1 MKNNKRKITAN
12 KYFLGG
18 FTLPSGDKLAGAI
31 TGGLNLGSSLIP
43 SSGSGKTDAITSGVA
58 AGLQT
63 VGSAFGPLGGAV
75 GAAAG
80 MLTKGI
86 GALVGSSDQVNESTG
101 EYIKGKGIKGRRS
114 RNRMRAK
121 YLRVNQGIADA
132 NLTSDLQEDYANEY
146 GENDYSLAAY
156 GGTLPTTLAYLDDGE
171 LLRTPSGQITAI
183 PEQGKPTDSNLMN
196 VPVGTQVLS
205 DKLKVP
211 GTNKTFA
218 EVGKKYMKKD
228 NTKAKDRYAE
238 NSRMLNN
245 RNNQRKYD
253 KLMALQ
259 EQVKAKKDRK
269 LKKGIPAYNTAGTIL
284 PPEDEP
290 IVQPFWGEAPQFVL
304 PTNQPIQP
312 VQQPVTQQAQTI
324 QPQVTSTAQPTTPS
338 KGFRNVQSAPDLNW
352 AEDMMNTK
360 QFVATLGR
368 ITPANHQQYNDM
380 QNMYPIL
387 GFGNTKPGD
396 VVLTPNKQV
405 SAYQNTFN
413 NLTSMN
419 DAIGALYT
427 SGRLKGRGGSNDRP
441 KTWQDG
447 LAGDASWLRHLGR
460 NVTPEQLTQINKDL
474 TGVEAYINSENGMV
488 NFRPYAWTSEEAV
501 KPTRSTIPI
510 PKADLDPQSITK
522 TSPIPRQPNPKPRD
536 LSGFWTGIGD
546 ALAGA
551 ANLIGPLANIRDS
564 KPETVP
570 VRTYTPHFGPVDYNV
585 DPLVQQANLTNAIN
599 RYNIDKAGGAGRGA
613 NLAQAVQSGIVRNRA
628 IADAYANKQ
637 NIENQRRF
645 QNAGIYNDWA
655 RWDVE
660 NRHRGD
666 VENAQNRAAA
676 RNLRRTG
683 FSQLGT
689 ALASMNRDRRYTAR
703 DRALLN
709 FMRPYLEYGSTQD
722 QINKL
727 YSQLS

>member
-1 MKNNKRKITAN
+1 MKKDERKLKKANN
-12 KYFLGG
+12 YFLGG

-31 TGGLNLGSSLIP
+31 TGGLNFGSSLIP
-43 SSGSGKTDAITSGVA
+43 SSGSGKTDAITSGIS

-63 VGSAFGPLGGAV
+63 VGSAFGPAGQAV

-80 MLTKGI
+80 LLTKGI
-86 GALVGSSDQVNESTG
+86 GAIVGTSDSVNEATG
-101 EYIKGKGIKGRRS
+101 EYVKGKGIKGRRS
-114 RNRMRAK
+114 RGKMQAK
-121 YLRVNQGIADA
+121 WRRVNQGINDA
-132 NLTSDLQEDYANEY
+132 NLTTQLQEEYANEY

-228 NTKAKDRYAE
+228 NTKAKDKYAE

-245 RNNQRKYD
+245 RNNQKKYD
-253 KLMALQ
+253 ELMALQ

-269 LKKGIPAYNTAGTIL
+269 LKKGVPAYDNGT
-284 PPEDEP
+284 P
-290 IVQPFWGEAPQFVL
+290 GM
-304 PTNQPIQP
+304 
-312 VQQPVTQQAQTI
+312 
-324 QPQVTSTAQPTTPS
+324 
-338 KGFRNVQSAPDLNW
+338 RNVIVSPEYDWNKDIYGTPLYNRALSTVNLGNYKQANALQDQYYDKGLYKQSDRLTFN
-352 AEDMMNTK
+352 
-360 QFVATLGR
+360 QGVA
-368 ITPANHQQYNDM
+368 D
-380 QNMYPIL
+380 
-387 GFGNTKPGD
+387 
-396 VVLTPNKQV
+396 
-405 SAYQNTFN
+405 YQNTFN
-413 NLTSMN
+413 NSYRRFGDTANPINLQIGNLRSSG
-419 DAIGALYT
+419 AI
-427 SGRLKGRGGSNDRP
+427 KGLGGSSDNP
-441 KTWQDG
+441 TEWKGDG
-447 LAGDASWLRHLGR
+447 LAGYQTNARHLGR
-460 NVTPEQLTQINKDL
+460 NLNNGQLVQNNARLFGSGLEMYNDPDNQMAK
-474 TGVEAYINSENGMV
+474 
-488 NFRPYAWTSEEAV
+488 FRPISRADVTDDDL
-501 KPTRSTIPI
+501 RS
-510 PKADLDPQSITK
+510 LGY
-522 TSPIPRQPNPKPRD
+522 KPREID
-536 LSGFWTGIGD
+536 ASDVFKKDMLENVPPVQQNKNNHNEDEPSFWTGLGD

-564 KPETVP
+564 KPETSP

-599 RYNIDKAGGAGRGA
+599 RYNIDRAGGAGRGA
-613 NLAQAVQSGIVRNRA
+613 NLAQAVQSGVVRNRA
-628 IADAYANKQ
+628 IADAYATKQ

>member
-18 FTLPSGDKLAGAI
+18 FTLPTGQDAAKVVG
-31 TGGLNLGSSLIP
+31 GGLDLGSSLIP
-43 SSGSGKTDAITSGVA
+43 SSGNAKTDAITNGI
-58 AGLQT
+58 AGGLEA
-63 VGSAFGPLGGAV
+63 VGSAFGPLGSVV
-75 GAAAG
+75 GKAAG

-86 GALVGSSDQVNESTG
+86 GAMVGTSDSVNEATG

-114 RNRMRAK
+114 RDKMQAK
-121 YLRVNQGIADA
+121 WRRVNQGIADT
-132 NLTSDLQEDYANEY
+132 NLTADLQEDYANEY

-156 GGTLPTTLAYLDDGE
+156 GGTLPTTMAYLDDGE

-183 PEQGKPTDSNLMN
+183 PEQGKPTDSNLMS

-228 NTKAKDRYAE
+228 NTKAKDKYAE

-245 RNNQRKYD
+245 RNNQKKYD
-253 KLMALQ
+253 ELMALQ

-269 LKKGIPAYNTAGTIL
+269 LKKGVPAYDDGT
-284 PPEDEP
+284 P
-290 IVQPFWGEAPQFVL
+290 GM
-304 PTNQPIQP
+304 
-312 VQQPVTQQAQTI
+312 
-324 QPQVTSTAQPTTPS
+324 
-338 KGFRNVQSAPDLNW
+338 RNVQSVSDLNW
-352 AEDMMNTK
+352 AGDMMNTK
-360 QFVATLGR
+360 WFRSTMGM
-368 ITPANHQQYNDM
+368 ITPDNYQEYNNM
-380 QNMYPIL
+380 QNTYPTL

-396 VVLTPNKQV
+396 VTLTPNENV
-405 SAYQNTFN
+405 ASYQGTFN
-413 NLTSMN
+413 NLTTMN
-419 DAIGALYT
+419 NAIGNLYT
-427 SGRLKGRGGSNDRP
+427 SGRLKGRGGSLDKP
-441 KTWQDG
+441 KTWKDG
-447 LAGDASWLRHLGR
+447 LAGDATWLRHLGK
-460 NVTPEQLTQINKDL
+460 NVTPEQLASINKDL
-474 TGVEAYINSENGMV
+474 SGVEAYINPENGMV
-488 NFRPYAWTSEEAV
+488 NYRPFAWTQERPEAV
-501 KPTRSTIPI
+501 KPTRSTIPV
-510 PKADLDPQSITK
+510 PEADLNPQSITQ
-522 TSPIPRQPNPKPRD
+522 TSPIPRKQTKPNRNIP
-536 LSGFWTGIGD
+536 WTGIGD

-551 ANLIGPLANIRDS
+551 ANLIGPLANIYDS
-564 KPETVP
+564 DPEIAP

-613 NLAQAVQSGIVRNRA
+613 NLAQAVQSGVVRNRA
-628 IADAYANKQ
+628 IADAYSTKQ
-637 NIENQRRF
+637 NVENQRRF

-655 RWDVE
+655 RWNAE
-660 NRHRGD
+660 NMHRGD

-727 YSQLS
+727 YRQII

>member
-1 MKNNKRKITAN
+1 MKKNKRKIKN
-12 KYFLGG
+12 IDNYFLGG

-43 SSGSGKTDAITSGVA
+43 SSGNGKTDAITNGIS

-86 GALVGSSDQVNESTG
+86 GALVGTSDSVNESTG

-114 RNRMRAK
+114 RSKMQAK
-121 YLRVNQGIADA
+121 WRRVNQGINDA
-132 NLTSDLQEDYANEY
+132 NLTTQLQEEYANEY

-196 VPVGTQVLS
+196 VPIGTQVLS

-218 EVGKKYMKKD
+218 EAGKKYMKKD

-253 KLMALQ
+253 ELMALQ

-269 LKKGIPAYNTAGTIL
+269 LKKGIPAYDKGT
-284 PPEDEP
+284 P
-290 IVQPFWGEAPQFVL
+290 GM
-304 PTNQPIQP
+304 
-312 VQQPVTQQAQTI
+312 
-324 QPQVTSTAQPTTPS
+324 
-338 KGFRNVQSAPDLNW
+338 RNIQSASDLNW
-352 AEDMMNTK
+352 AGDMMNTN

-368 ITPANHQQYNDM
+368 ITPANYQQYNDM
-380 QNMYPIL
+380 QNTYPTL
-387 GFGNTKPGD
+387 GFGDTKPGD
-396 VVLTPNKQV
+396 VTLTPNKQV

-474 TGVEAYINSENGMV
+474 TGVEAYTNPENGMV
-488 NFRPYAWTSEEAV
+488 NFRPYAWTSGEAV
-501 KPTRSTIPI
+501 KPTRSTIPV

-536 LSGFWTGIGD
+536 LSGFWTGLGD

-613 NLAQAVQSGIVRNRA
+613 NLAQAIQSGVVRNRA
-628 IADAYANKQ
+628 IADAYSTKQ